1 MQIRVTAG
9 QRLLRLHTFGTRNL
23 HIACRPQFRSLPIW
37 TMRLLMA
44 DEHLVGE
51 ARERRTQRMDGRER
65 TVDSV
70 SALLFLAAAIAIA
83 LLVPNQ
89 RDTDLVLTICLVIG
103 MAAVTRVTFEY
114 GDLYTSAEEL
124 VFVPLL
130 FLAPLNLVP
139 LLAGLAYVL
148 AVLPELLRGEWSRE
162 RWITAVGDS
171 WYCVGPVLVLA
182 EFAPGPP
189 SLDHVGVYLG
199 AMATVLLLQTAWVLI
214 RDRFLQKKPVLE
226 LLRLC
231 ANGYRV
237 SMTFFVV
244 AFFPA
249 LAAAEEPLV
258 LITIAPLVW
267 LLTVFSRDRSER
279 WSATLEL
286 HRAYRGT
293 VMLLVDVVEHDDD
306 YTAEHSRSVVEL
318 ARGVAQEM
326 EMDKYELQELEFAA
340 LLHDVGKIAIP
351 KPILH
356 KPAALTESEFEVM
369 KTHTIEGQF
378 MLDRIG
384 GLLGRV
390 GEIVRSCHERW
401 DGKGYPDG
409 LKREEIPLAARIV
422 FVCDAYNAMT
432 TNRPYRAALPHE
444 QAIAELVENAG
455 TQFDP
460 EVVAAMVKVIA
471 EAPAEPSTQDHIRA
485 VLAGAQERERLGAAS
500 EA

>member
-1 MQIRVTAG
+1 
-9 QRLLRLHTFGTRNL
+9 
-23 HIACRPQFRSLPIW
+23 
-37 TMRLLMA
+37 MRLVMA

-51 ARERRTQRMDGRER
+51 ARERRKQRMDARER
-65 TVDSV
+65 VVDTV
-70 SALLFLAAAIAIA
+70 SALLFLAGATAIA
-83 LLVPNQ
+83 LLVPNE
-89 RDTDLVLTICLVIG
+89 RDTDLVLIGCLLIG
-103 MAAVTRVTFEY
+103 YAVVSQVRFEY
-114 GDLYTSAEEL
+114 GDLYMSAEEL

-130 FLAPLNLVP
+130 FLAPLNFVP
-139 LLAGLAYVL
+139 LLAALAAVL
-148 AVLPELLRGEWSRE
+148 ATMPELTRGEWSRD
-162 RWITAVGDS
+162 RWITCISDS
-171 WYCVGPVLVLA
+171 WFSIGPVLVLA
-182 EFAPGPP
+182 GFAPGPP
-189 SLDHVGVYLG
+189 SLDHLWVYLLALA
-199 AMATVLLLQTAWVLI
+199 AMSASDFAWSLT
-214 RDRFLQKKPVLE
+214 RDRLLHGKPLPDVAKLW
-226 LLRLC
+226 
-231 ANGYRV
+231 AGTGRV
-237 SMTFFVV
+237 TAILATV

-249 LAAAEEPLV
+249 LAAAQEPLV
-258 LITIAPLVW
+258 LLTIAPLVW

-318 ARGVAQEM
+318 ARGVAQELG
-326 EMDKYELQELEFAA
+326 MDKYELQELEFAA

-351 KPILH
+351 KQILH
-356 KPAALTESEFEVM
+356 KPAALTDSEFEVM

-409 LKREEIPLAARIV
+409 LKGEDIPPAARVV

-432 TNRPYRAALPHE
+432 TTRPYRAALPHE
-444 QAIAELVENAG
+444 KAIEELVLNAG

-460 EVVAAMVKVIA
+460 EVVAAMLRVL
-471 EAPAEPSTQDHIRA
+471 ESGPAEVTPTDQIRA
-485 VLAGAQERERLGAAS
+485 MLASAQEREELRAAT
-500 EA
+500 

>member
-1 MQIRVTAG
+1 
-9 QRLLRLHTFGTRNL
+9 
-23 HIACRPQFRSLPIW
+23 
-37 TMRLLMA
+37 MRLVMQK

-51 ARERRTQRMDGRER
+51 ARERRKQKMDARER
-65 TVDSV
+65 VVDSV
-70 SALLFLAAAIAIA
+70 SAGLFLAVAIAIA
-83 LLVPNQ
+83 VFVHNE
-89 RDTDLVLTICLVIG
+89 RDTDLLLVVCLVVGI
-103 MAAVTRVTFEY
+103 AVVSRVRFEY
-114 GDLYTSAEEL
+114 GDIFTSAEEL

-139 LLAGLAYVL
+139 LLAALATLLAAFPEYV
-148 AVLPELLRGEWSRE
+148 RGDWSRD
-162 RWITAVGDS
+162 RWITAISDS
-171 WYCVGPVLVLA
+171 WYSIAPVLVLA
-182 EFAPGPP
+182 ALAPGPP
-189 SLDHVGVYLG
+189 SLDHIWVYLL
-199 AMATVLLLQTAWVLI
+199 ALAATSFSDFAWVLT
-214 RDRFLQKKPVLE
+214 RDRLLHQKPVKE
-226 LLRLC
+226 LFQIWVSM
-231 ANGYRV
+231 GRV
-237 SMTFFVV
+237 SAILCMV

-249 LAAAEEPLV
+249 LAGADQPLV
-258 LITIAPLVW
+258 LLVIAPLVW

-293 VMLLVDVVEHDDD
+293 VMLLVDVVEFDDD

-318 ARGVAQEM
+318 ARGVAQELG
-326 EMDKYELQELEFAA
+326 MDKYELQELEFAA

-351 KPILH
+351 KELLH

-390 GEIVRSCHERW
+390 GEVVRSCHERW

-409 LKREEIPLAARIV
+409 LKGEDIPLPARVV

-432 TNRPYRAALPHE
+432 TNRPYRAALPQE
-444 QAIAELVENAG
+444 QAISELVTNAG

-460 EVVAAMVKVIA
+460 DVVDAMLRVLEAAPVEV
-471 EAPAEPSTQDHIRA
+471 PPTDHIRA
-485 VLAGAQERERLGAAS
+485 MLAGAQERELRAAT
-500 EA
+500 

>member
-1 MQIRVTAG
+1 MSLVMQ
-9 QRLLRLHTFGTRNL
+9 
-23 HIACRPQFRSLPIW
+23 
-37 TMRLLMA
+37 

-51 ARERRTQRMDGRER
+51 ARERRKQRMESRER
-65 TVDSV
+65 VIDSG
-70 SALLFLAAAIAIA
+70 SALLFLAVAITIA
-83 LLVPNQ
+83 VLVPNE
-89 RDTDLVLTICLVIG
+89 RDTDFVLTACLVLGIALV
-103 MAAVTRVTFEY
+103 ARVRFEF
-114 GDLYTSAEEL
+114 GDIWTSAEEL
-124 VFVPLL
+124 VFVPLV

-139 LLAGLAYVL
+139 LLAALATLLATFPEYVK
-148 AVLPELLRGEWSRE
+148 GEWSRD
-162 RWITAVGDS
+162 RWITCIGDS
-171 WYCVGPVLVLA
+171 WYSVSPTLVLA
-182 EFAPGPP
+182 ALAPGAP
-189 SLDHVGVYLG
+189 SLDDVWVYLL
-199 AMATVLLLQTAWVLI
+199 ALAATSLTDFAWVSTRARLLHG
-214 RDRFLQKKPVLE
+214 RGVLDTW
-226 LLRLC
+226 RVWF
-231 ANGYRV
+231 GMGRV
-237 SMTFFVV
+237 SAILCMVG
-244 AFFPA
+244 FFPA
-249 LAAAEEPLV
+249 LAAADEPLV
-258 LITIAPLVW
+258 LLSIGPLVW

-318 ARGVAQEM
+318 ARGVAQEL

-351 KPILH
+351 KQILH

-409 LKREEIPLAARIV
+409 LKGEEIPLAARIV

-444 QAIAELVENAG
+444 QALGELVENAG

-460 EVVAAMVKVIA
+460 DVVAAIVNVLA
-471 EAPAEPSTQDHIRA
+471 QEPTEPSTQDHIRA
-485 VLAGAQERERLGAAS
+485 VLASAQERERLGAAS

>member
-1 MQIRVTAG
+1 
-9 QRLLRLHTFGTRNL
+9 
-23 HIACRPQFRSLPIW
+23 
-37 TMRLLMA
+37 MRLVMQ

-51 ARERRTQRMDGRER
+51 ARERRKQRMDRRER
-65 TVDSV
+65 VVDTV
-70 SALLFLAAAIAIA
+70 AAALFLAVAIAIA
-83 LLVPNQ
+83 LLVPNE
-89 RDTDLVLTICLVIG
+89 RDTDLLLTICLVIG
-103 MAAVTRVTFEY
+103 MAAAARVTFEF
-114 GDLYTSAEEL
+114 GDLFTSAEEL

-139 LLAGLAYVL
+139 LLAAVVYLLA
-148 AVLPELLRGEWSRE
+148 ALPEVFRGEWSRD
-162 RWITAVGDS
+162 RWITSIGDS
-171 WYCVGPVLVLA
+171 WFSVGPVLVLA
-182 EFAPGPP
+182 AFAPGPP
-189 SLDHVGVYLG
+189 SLDHVGVYLV
-199 AMATVLLLQTAWVLI
+199 ALAAPLLVQTAWVLL
-214 RDRFLQKKPVLE
+214 RDRLLYKKPVGE
-226 LLRLC
+226 LLLLC
-231 ANGYRV
+231 ANLSRV
-237 SMTFFVV
+237 SGTFYIVG
-244 AFFPA
+244 FFPA

-258 LITIAPLVW
+258 LITIGPLVW

-326 EMDKYELQELEFAA
+326 EMDKYELPELEFAA

-351 KPILH
+351 KQILH

-409 LKREEIPLAARIV
+409 LKGEEIPLAARIV

-432 TNRPYRAALPHE
+432 TNRPYRAALPQE
-444 QAIAELVENAG
+444 QAIGELVENAG

-460 EVVAAMVKVIA
+460 EVVGALVKVLA

-485 VLAGAQERERLGAAS
+485 VLASAQERERLGAAS